1 MGGRLG
7 LVGDSLEL
15 VDDSLELVGD
25 SLVMESNVHRNL
37 LGTIGRRVPPV
48 A

>member
-1 MGGRLG
+1 MGGRLE

-25 SLVMESNVHRNL
+25 ILHD
-37 LGTIGRRVPPV
+37 GRIDKRVPP
-48 A
+48 AARGSQEYLA